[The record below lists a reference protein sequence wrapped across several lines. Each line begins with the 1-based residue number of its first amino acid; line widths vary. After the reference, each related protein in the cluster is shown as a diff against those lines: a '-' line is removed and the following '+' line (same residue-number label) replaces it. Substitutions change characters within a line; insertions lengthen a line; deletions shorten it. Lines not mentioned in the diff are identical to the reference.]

1 LAKLTLADV
10 NAAIWKHLS
19 ATDLDVVMVTKDAA
33 GLRDALVSDA
43 FSPIHY
49 DAPKPPELL
58 EEDKVIGALKL
69 GIAPE
74 RVRVV
79 RVEEVF
85 ARES

>member
-1 LAKLTLADV
+1 
-10 NAAIWKHLS
+10 
-19 ATDLDVVMVTKDAA
+19 
-33 GLRDALVSDA
+33 VSDA
-43 FSPIHY
+43 FSPIRY

-74 RVRVV
+74 NVTVT

-85 ARES
+85 AR